1 MRKPFT
7 LAAVLLFG
15 LCVPS
20 VARAEADKAQQ
31 LLMAEIRMLQENQ
44 QQLRQVLD
52 SVTEA
57 LKALN
62 TRMDNDA
69 NRTQKT
75 FADQKLVIDSVA
87 ETSRILR
94 EKSDETNVKL
104 STLTQELQ
112 ALRQAVS
119 SMPAPTATV
128 PPTTGET
135 PADPAAAPP
144 GGTSA
149 TNPPPNISPTQMWD
163 RVYAVYT
170 AGQFDLAV
178 EGFQSYIRTF
188 PTSPQADDAQLYIGH
203 SLYSAGKYADAATAL
218 QRVITN
224 YPSSDS
230 VPAAY
235 YKLGL
240 SYEAL
245 KQMEPARRAFETV
258 IKNHPTSSEATL
270 ARQALVRVQGKENE

>member
-1 MRKPFT
+1 MRKPVS
-7 LAAVLLFG
+7 LAIVMAFG
-15 LCVPS
+15 LLAPS
-20 VARAEADKAQQ
+20 AAYARADKAQQ

-75 FADQKLVIDSVA
+75 VADQKLVIDSVA

-104 STLTQELQ
+104 STITQELQ
-112 ALRQAVS
+112 SLRQSVA
-119 SMPAPTATV
+119 SMPTPSLSAPPPTGLAPTGD
-128 PPTTGET
+128 PNEPS
-135 PADPAAAPP
+135 PAAAN
-144 GGTSA
+144 
-149 TNPPPNISPTQMWD
+149 NPPPNISPTAMWD
-163 RVYAVYT
+163 KVYAVYT
-170 AGQFDLAV
+170 SGQFDLAA

-188 PTSPQADDAQLYIGH
+188 PKSPQADDAQLYIGH
-203 SLYSAGKYADAATAL
+203 SLYGAGKYAEAATAL
-218 QRVITN
+218 QRVITD

-245 KQMEPARRAFETV
+245 KQLPQARQAFETV
-258 IKNHPTSSEATL
+258 IKNHATSSEATL
-270 ARQALVRVQGKENE
+270 ARQALVRVQGKEE

>member
-1 MRKPFT
+1 M
-7 LAAVLLFG
+7 VLLFG
-15 LCVPS
+15 LCVPN

-52 SVTEA
+52 NVTEA

-62 TRMDNDA
+62 TRMDTDA
-69 NRTQKT
+69 NRAQKT
-75 FADQKLVIDSVA
+75 FADQKLIIDSVA

-104 STLTQELQ
+104 STITQELQ
-112 ALRQAVS
+112 SLRQTVS
-119 SMPAPTATV
+119 SMPAPSASAL
-128 PPTTGET
+128 PPTGLAPTGDPSEPP
-135 PADPAAAPP
+135 PANA
-144 GGTSA
+144 GN
-149 TNPPPNISPTQMWD
+149 NPPPNISPTQMWD

-170 AGQFDLAV
+170 AGQFDLAAD
-178 EGFQSYIRTF
+178 GFQAYIRTF
-188 PTSPQADDAQLYIGH
+188 PKSPQADDAQLYTGH
-203 SLYSAGKYADAATAL
+203 SLYGAGKYAEAITAL
-218 QRVITN
+218 QRVITD
-224 YPSSDS
+224 YPTSDS

-240 SYEAL
+240 SHEAL
-245 KQMEPARRAFETV
+245 KQLPQARQAFETV

-270 ARQALVRVQGKENE
+270 ARQALVRVQGKEE